1 MSFGGPE
8 GIANPL
14 PKGNAG
20 GRIDMINAIGEHP
33 WGKLEG
39 DIRTSAHVLFVIL
52 TFRESRKKERLGSPR
67 PSGKEDGGCSVS
79 PLRPR
84 GGYGRKRALLF
95 VPVGPPGIADFPGAE
110 GNVEFLRLL
119 EYVPKVKVS
128 LNVDKEAHTHS
139 VRLEGVVQEW
149 LDPNVRL
156 QLG

>member
-1 MSFGGPE
+1 MSSGGPE

-20 GRIDMINAIGEHP
+20 GRKDMINAIGEHP

-39 DIRTSAHVLFVIL
+39 DIRPSAHVLFVVL
-52 TFRESRKKERLGSPR
+52 TFGKGRKKERLSCPR
-67 PSGKEDGGCSVS
+67 PSGKEDGGSSVCA
-79 PLRPR
+79 LCPR
-84 GGYGRKRALLF
+84 GGDGRKRALLL
-95 VPVGPPGIADFPGAE
+95 VPMAPPGIADFPWAE

-128 LNVDKEAHTHS
+128 LNADKEAHTHS
-139 VRLEGVVQEW
+139 VRLEGVDQEW
-149 LDPNVRL
+149 NDTNVRL